1 VIRQAARVVLL
12 DDRHR
17 VLLFRGFDPADPDRP
32 GGSRQEAASTP
43 ANRSKKL
50 LFASWLRR
58 PTFFVQRTA
67 IRNWSRDQRAAVA

>member
-50 LFASWLRR
+50 LFAS
-58 PTFFVQRTA
+58 
-67 IRNWSRDQRAAVA
+67 